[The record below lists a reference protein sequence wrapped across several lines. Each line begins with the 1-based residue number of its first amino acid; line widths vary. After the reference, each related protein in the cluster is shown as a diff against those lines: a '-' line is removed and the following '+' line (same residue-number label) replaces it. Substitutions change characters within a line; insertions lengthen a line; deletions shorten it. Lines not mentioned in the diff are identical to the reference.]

1 MPWLAA
7 LGSAAGAA
15 GSALGAGAGSAL
27 SGIGSALGSA
37 GSALGSGGLG
47 GIMQTGANALS
58 QSLGGAL
65 GSMGGELGAGG
76 MGPATGASGFLGGLG
91 QTMGGMGV
99 ANPSLGSTLGQ
110 LTGAGLQM
118 RQGNRMG
125 GLQSLASMTG
135 MAGPATRQNTI
146 AGQQPQQHK
155 GLLSGLLSG

>member
-7 LGSAAGAA
+7 LGSAAGTAA
-15 GSALGAGAGSAL
+15 TGAASALGAGAGAAA
-27 SGIGSALGSA
+27 SGLGSALGSA
-37 GSALGSGGLG
+37 GGALGSAAGGLSN
-47 GIMQTGANALS
+47 T
-58 QSLGGAL
+58 LGGAL
-65 GSMGGELGAGG
+65 GSLGGELGAGG
-76 MGPATGASGFLGGLG
+76 MGPMTGSSGFLGGL
-91 QTMGGMGV
+91 QQ
-99 ANPSLGSTLGQ
+99 SLGGQALGTPGLGGTLGQ
-110 LTGAGLQM
+110 LTGAGIQM